1 MSKSEQQ
8 PSFLERVKEQ
18 VLDLVERVV
27 TRRPRG
33 RRAVSGPEYAR
44 STSAPV
50 HSPQTQ
56 STSALKTTTL
66 EEHEGLAGAAMPTL
80 PAGSA
85 KSFYGKLAIVAGIV
99 ILSFFVTAL
108 FLSQLQNN
116 RDQQVALQEFRY
128 SLANGTAPV
137 SALGATNK
145 ILEPGSSVAII
156 NIPKL
161 SVHAVVV
168 EGTSSDVTMR
178 GPAHRRDTVMPGQ
191 IGVSVIFGRQFTY
204 GAPFNGIGSLEAG
217 DEITTITGQGV
228 SKYAVLDVRYTGD
241 PLPTPPSE
249 KEGRLT
255 LVSATGIPLFTNA
268 VVRVDAKLVS
278 EPKLTP
284 ILTITN
290 AALPDNEEAMR
301 GNASAWA
308 LLALTLAFL
317 AGLILVFILLRRF
330 WGKWQTWIVAVPVL
344 IAVGSFAA
352 TQVLVLFPNLI

>member
-1 MSKSEQQ
+1 MQTERDMSNNQ
-8 PSFLERVKEQ
+8 PRTSAFERVKDGT
-18 VLDLVERVV
+18 LDLLERLIL
-27 TRRPRG
+27 RRPRG
-33 RRAVSGPEYAR
+33 RRAAL
-44 STSAPV
+44 TSDV
-50 HSPQTQ
+50 TQ
-56 STSALKTTTL
+56 SSSVAQSALKTTTL

-85 KSFYGKLAIVAGIV
+85 KSFYGKLALIAGV
-99 ILSFFVTAL
+99 IIFSFFATAL
-108 FLSQLQNN
+108 LLSQIQSN

-145 ILEPGSSVAII
+145 LMTVGTSVAII
-156 NIPKL
+156 DIPKL

-168 EGTSSDVTMR
+168 EGTTSQTTMR

-191 IGVSVIFGRQFTY
+191 VGVSVIFGRQFTY
-204 GAPFNGIGSLEAG
+204 GAAFNGIGSLVAG
-217 DEITTITGQGV
+217 DEITTVTGQGTSTYSV
-228 SKYAVLDVRYTGD
+228 IGVRYTGD
-241 PLPTPPSE
+241 SLPTPPAD

-255 LVSATGIPLFTNA
+255 LVSATGIPLFTSA
-268 VVRVDAKLVS
+268 VVRVDAKLVT

-301 GNASAWA
+301 GDAAAWP
-308 LLALTLAFL
+308 LLALTLVFL
-317 AGLILVFILLRRF
+317 AGLIALFVLLRRF

-352 TQVLVLFPNLI
+352 TQILVLFPNLI